1 MAAIK
6 SIVLSGAAPGVLD
19 VVEVLVVLVLDEV
32 PEVLPV
38 CVVDGLVA
46 VAGLITGVT
55 PCGIMQPGYS

>member
-38 CVVDGLVA
+38 CVVDGLVT

>member
-32 PEVLPV
+32 PVLPV
-38 CVVDGLVA
+38 WVVDGLVA